1 MRPVH
6 LLLAVAACAA
16 ALPRPAAAQETAVDE
31 GTLVISRN
39 GAAIGREAY
48 RIVAAAAGGGQAYR
62 ATATLSFDSARISL
76 RLTTDSAGAPLSYEA
91 EVRVHGRL
99 ASRVDGNGR
108 PGLFSTLAK
117 TADGESARDYVM
129 GPGPLLLDADAF
141 DPYYFALLP
150 PRRTRVSVIDPRAGT
165 QATLRL
171 EDRGSEPIRVGRGTI
186 TARHFA
192 LVGAD
197 GASRDVWVDGQGR
210 LLRVAIPARGLV
222 AQRDEA
228 PR

>member
-1 MRPVH
+1 MRPVP
-6 LLLAVAACAA
+6 LLLAIAAGTA
-16 ALPRPAAAQETAVDE
+16 ALSRPAAGQETVVDE
-31 GTLVISRN
+31 GTLVITRN
-39 GAAIGREAY
+39 GAPVGREAY

-62 ATATLSFDSARISL
+62 ATATISFDTARIAL
-76 RLTTDSAGAPLSYEA
+76 RLTTDSAGAPLTFQA
-91 EVRVHGRL
+91 EIRVHGQL
-99 ASRVDGNGR
+99 ESRVDGNGR

-117 TADGESARDYVM
+117 TPDGESARDYVM
-129 GPGPLLLDADAF
+129 GPDPLLLDADAF

-150 PRRTRVSVIDPRAGT
+150 PHRTRVSVIDPRAGT
-165 QATLRL
+165 QTTLRL
-171 EDRGSEPIRVGRGTI
+171 EERGSEPIRVGRGTI
-186 TARHFA
+186 TAQHFA

-197 GASRDVWVDGQGR
+197 GATRDVWVDGLGR